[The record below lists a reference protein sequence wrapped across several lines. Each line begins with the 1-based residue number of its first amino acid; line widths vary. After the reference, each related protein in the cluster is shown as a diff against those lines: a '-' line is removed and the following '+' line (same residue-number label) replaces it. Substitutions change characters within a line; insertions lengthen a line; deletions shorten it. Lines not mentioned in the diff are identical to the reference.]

1 MSTTGGSLKGKERQ
15 KIVLRYTG
23 RVPEPSLAFLDVRV
37 VNFDKQTIVL
47 CGRAVF
53 PRFTA
58 GVIRVVDDTQRFFT
72 FFFFF
77 SFFHFFFLS
86 FFSLCVCLC

>member
-1 MSTTGGSLKGKERQ
+1 M
-15 KIVLRYTG
+15 LRYTG

-58 GVIRVVDDTQRFFT
+58 GLTRVVDDTQRFF
-72 FFFFF
+72 
-77 SFFHFFFLS
+77 
-86 FFSLCVCLC
+86 SLCVCMLMYMRGVCECVCVCLCVCVC